1 VTTTSI
7 WCSLHEAAQA
17 TQISPTVLRQ
27 LKSSGALPAGSAWV
41 YLTGSRR
48 GRVGWSVSAI
58 QQWQA
63 ERTVE
68 IANEISLKA
77 AEIETYTA

>member
-1 VTTTSI
+1 MTTTSI
-7 WCSLHEAAQA
+7 WCSLQEAAQA

-68 IANEISLKA
+68 LANAGRARA